1 MELGIDSDGDGFQVE
16 KLEELDPHSCATT
29 STTTAGHATPPPRSI
44 QPLQP
49 RPIPTNAAALA
60 PRNPALGSRISGLGS
75 CWLLPSLGGGVLG
88 RDDGMGEAS
97 GGGWKWR
104 DRCCVGGS
112 VCLSLTN

>member
-29 STTTAGHATPPPRSI
+29 STTTAGHATPLPRSI

-60 PRNPALGSRISGLGS
+60 PRNPALGQESRDLDLAGS
-75 CWLLPSLGGGVLG
+75 FLPLVV
-88 RDDGMGEAS
+88 AFS
-97 GGGWKWR
+97 GGTMEWER
-104 DRCCVGGS
+104 RLVVGGNGGIDA
-112 VCLSLTN
+112 V